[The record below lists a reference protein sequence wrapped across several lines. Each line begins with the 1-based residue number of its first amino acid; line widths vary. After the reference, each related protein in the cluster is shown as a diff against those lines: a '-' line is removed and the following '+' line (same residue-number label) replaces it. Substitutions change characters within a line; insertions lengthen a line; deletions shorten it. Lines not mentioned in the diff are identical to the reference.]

1 MEEVKL
7 LVDDTGNLFVQF
19 PDGQIGRIDNYYD
32 IIKVWNKYFPDD
44 KEKPKMSMYGEDGST
59 GYAKEDVHYAMEK
72 FLEDHEMSELLEI
85 LANVASIME
94 WQRAKDDES

>member
-1 MEEVKL
+1 
-7 LVDDTGNLFVQF
+7 
-19 PDGQIGRIDNYYD
+19 
-32 IIKVWNKYFPDD
+32 
-44 KEKPKMSMYGEDGST
+44 MSMYGEDGST
-59 GYAKEDVHYAMEK
+59 GYAKEDVRYAMET